1 MKPAFSFVDFYLFL
15 SFFSLL
21 LSVYLMSVCVLS
33 VFAYAS
39 LFSPHDVIQ
48 SIFLISKKS
57 KMKSSTSRTLYLNAM
72 NFHTNVNSKR

>member
-39 LFSPHDVIQ
+39 LFSPHDIIQ

-57 KMKSSTSRTLYLNAM
+57 KITSRTLYLNAM